1 MLLRREGRCISV
13 ALRTRRDTRHL
24 GAQVA
29 ARLGPG
35 DLVILSGTLGA
46 GKTFLARVTLRAL
59 GVAARITS
67 PTFALVHE
75 YEAAGGL
82 SVLHA
87 DLYRLRDTAE
97 PDRARSLAKLEAEV
111 ARLGLRAR
119 RGEGALVMVEWGED
133 AIDFLGGDPAIEVAL
148 QVDPDGTRSAA
159 VSGHR
164 AGGIV

>member
-1 MLLRREGRCISV
+1 MPRTLVRT
-13 ALRTRRDTRHL
+13 LRTRRDTRQL
-24 GAQVA
+24 GADIA
-29 ARLGPG
+29 ARLAPG
-35 DLVILSGTLGA
+35 DLVILSGSLGA
-46 GKTFLARVTLRAL
+46 GKTFLARMMLRAL

-67 PTFALVHE
+67 PTFALIHE
-75 YEAAGGL
+75 YEAAGGW

-111 ARLGLRAR
+111 AGLGLRAR

-133 AIDFLGGDPAIEVAL
+133 AADFLGGDPAIEVAL
-148 QVDPDGTRSAA
+148 RVEPDGTRSAT
-159 VSGHR
+159 VLGHR